1 MTPRTEPPR
10 RIEPVALSAM
20 GFVCAAGDG
29 LAALAEGVRRDACWL
44 APNTATPAGEAT
56 PLPCWTGEVPGLD
69 TTALPPTLVAWDCRA
84 TRLAWR
90 GLQAD
95 GVFDAVQAAIGRH
108 GAARVGLVLATSAS
122 TIAVS
127 EQAYRAPA
135 ADGGFPPAVR
145 RPELNTPHALAL
157 FVAAATG
164 LAGPAVT
171 VSTACSSSAK
181 ALAMAER
188 WLRLGGVDA
197 VVAGGVDALC
207 ASVLYGFHA
216 LGLISPAPCRP
227 FDARRDGIS
236 VGEAAGFV
244 LVERAGAPGLQLV
257 GYGEANDAHHMSAPH
272 PQGRGAEAALD
283 DALARAGLPDATGI
297 GFVSLHGTA
306 TPHND
311 AVEAALVARRY
322 AADVHAAAGKGAIGH
337 TMGAAGLAGAA
348 LAWLALG
355 HGAGAEGGVLAG
367 SPGHAEPDPA
377 LDPRFA
383 AQLARRSR
391 PGRVR
396 LAASHAFGFG
406 GNNVVLLFGEGE

>member
-1 MTPRTEPPR
+1 MTRAPTRPAP
-10 RIEPVALSAM
+10 IEPVALRAASL
-20 GFVCAAGDG
+20 VSAAGDG
-29 LAALAEGVRRDACWL
+29 LGALAELVRSDRSAL
-44 APNTATPAGEAT
+44 APNTLRPAGEAE
-56 PLPCWTGEVPGLD
+56 PLRCWTGEAAGLD
-69 TTALPPTLVAWDCRA
+69 STVLPAELRHWDCRA

-95 GVFDAVQAAIGRH
+95 AMHEAVAGAIRRH
-108 GAARVGLVLATSAS
+108 GAARVGLVLATSAA

-127 EQAYRAPA
+127 EQAYRQLAGG
-135 ADGGFPPAVR
+135 GGFPAAVR

-164 LAGPAVT
+164 LEGPSVT

-188 WLRLGGVDA
+188 WLRLGLADA
-197 VVAGGVDALC
+197 VLVGGVDALC

-216 LGLISPAPCRP
+216 LGLISAEPCRP

-244 LVERAGAPGLQLV
+244 LVERGRDAPLLLC

-272 PQGRGAEAALD
+272 PQGLGAEAALD
-283 DALARAGLPDATGI
+283 DALARAGLVDTAGI

-383 AQLARRSR
+383 AQLARSSR

-406 GNNVVLLFGEGE
+406 GNNVVLLFGRGG